1 MTALIR
7 DRFKI
12 LRVGA
17 IAGALLTASAAT
29 VSAAPISYTIT
40 FTGLSSGQ
48 TGHVDLSYAAA
59 QVNPPATATITSFN
73 VYGGSLG
80 AATSGG
86 DVTGS
91 LPGAVTFGD
100 SPTFNY
106 VSQALTYGNTLSFV
120 LTVNGDAQSSF
131 NVGLFLDPVNSNPP
145 PLYGSLVLTFD
156 STGLEPA
163 TLVLL
168 STGVLGLIARRRK

>member
-1 MTALIR
+1 M
-7 DRFKI
+7 
-12 LRVGA
+12 
-17 IAGALLTASAAT
+17 
-29 VSAAPISYTIT
+29 
-40 FTGLSSGQ
+40 
-48 TGHVDLSYAAA
+48 
-59 QVNPPATATITSFN
+59 NPPATATITSFN

-106 VSQALTYGNTLSFV
+106 VSQVLTYGNMLSFV

-156 STGLEPA
+156 STGLAGYFVMPGPNGEAAPAFTIEQTTAVPEPA